1 MSVRK
6 ILFSSEHVTEG
17 HPDKLCDQ
25 VSDAV
30 LDACLAADPYSKVAC
45 ETCSKTGMV
54 MVFGEITTKTVLDY
68 QKIVREA
75 IKDIGFDNADKGLDY
90 KSCNL
95 LVAIEQQSPDI
106 AQSMDKAWNAEDLGA
121 GDQGMMFGY
130 ATDETESLMP
140 LTYELSRN
148 IAKKLSELRRSGV
161 LAWSRPDAKTQVTV
175 EYELDTR
182 DGKHLLKPLRV
193 TAVLISAQ
201 HDENVTNEQ
210 IHADLME
217 KVIKVVIPNHLLD
230 GETKYHLNPSGRFV
244 IGGPQGDAGLTG
256 RKIIVDTYGGW
267 GAHGGGAFSGKDP
280 SKVDRSAAYAA
291 RWIAKSLV
299 AAGLAKRVL
308 VQLAYAIGV
317 AEPLSVHVDSYG
329 TGKYDDEKLLA
340 IVHKNFKMRPFDIIR
355 DLDLRRPIYYQTA
368 RFGHFGRKDETGKN
382 GFTWENPKTLVE

>member
-45 ETCSKTGMV
+45 ETVTKTGMV
-54 MVFGEITTKTVLDY
+54 MVLGEITTKAILDY
-68 QKIVREA
+68 QKIVRETV
-75 IKDIGFDNADKGLDY
+75 KDIGFDNADKGLDY

-130 ATDETESLMP
+130 ATDETDSLMP
-140 LTYELSRN
+140 LTYELARN
-148 IAKKLSELRRSGV
+148 IAKKVSELRRSGV

-244 IGGPQGDAGLTG
+244 IGGPQGDGGLTG

-280 SKVDRSAAYAA
+280 SKVDRSAAYMG

>member
-30 LDACLAADPYSKVAC
+30 LDACLAGDPYSKVAC

-130 ATDETESLMP
+130 ATDETDSLMP
-140 LTYELSRN
+140 LTYELARN
-148 IAKKLSELRRSGV
+148 IAKKVSELRRSGV

-244 IGGPQGDAGLTG
+244 IGGPQGDGGLTG